1 MLFLHWHVLWTCNT
15 QFLKIHPK
23 TWWPLVV
30 KMEATCFSL
39 FFIRYYLDYHGH
51 KCYHGSQ
58 LTTILNGKP
67 LWPQD
72 AYKLCTQKKALSVW
86 YKLLLSCCTFCQSI
100 SAYPSDATLFSLLD
114 NFKNYLSLLHIWHTS
129 QQKNKHCNYRSW
141 EKNIN
146 QWQREVECNDRVENL
161 GSIGN

>member
-72 AYKLCTQKKALSVW
+72 AYKLCIQKKP
-86 YKLLLSCCTFCQSI
+86 
-100 SAYPSDATLFSLLD
+100 YPSDTNYFWVAAHSANPSLLIPVMQLY
-114 NFKNYLSLLHIWHTS
+114 F
-129 QQKNKHCNYRSW
+129 HCLIISKIIFHFSTFDIHHSKKQTLQLQVMRKKYQSVTKRSW
-141 EKNIN
+141 M
-146 QWQREVECNDRVENL
+146 
-161 GSIGN
+161 